1 MNIKFPKDKVVFIDL
16 IKQLI
21 SSKNYKKLMM
31 EYNNIIS
38 NSSFLNQYYPEILDT
53 YFEILFDVKE
63 YEKYITLVEE
73 LRKQEIENY
82 MWYFYAFTI
91 LLYKKDLYYAKSL
104 IIRSKILNDSSI
116 KYLIQEDEGDY
127 TQIINLHPSL
137 QTTIGPCLVI
147 INFINEL
154 LAEAYQNNMTDEY
167 IIMRYFDLIN
177 LLFEFGI
184 NEEFITIFIN
194 AVETIYEI
202 DIV

>member
-21 SSKNYKKLMM
+21 SSKNYKKLML

-127 TQIINLHPSL
+127 TQIINLHHSL

-177 LLFEFGI
+177 LLFEYGI